1 VKRSG
6 SDPTAAVVFDVF
18 GTLLDVTASVEPAR
32 AALGADAE
40 RLGELWRR
48 KQLELSWLRSVMGAY
63 RDFDALTADA
73 LGWAMAAMRVAE
85 PGLAEVLLEGWRHL
99 PAFADAAATLD
110 ALRAGGLRLAV
121 LSNGTAATL
130 QTALGSAGL
139 RDRLDLVLSVEPA
152 RIFKPAAAVYR
163 LATAALELPAARI
176 VFVSANSWDAHAAA
190 WNGFRS
196 IRVDRSGLPEEP
208 LPGCPV
214 HRVGALAELPPLL
227 LR

>member
-1 VKRSG
+1 MKRSG

-48 KQLELSWLRSVMGAY
+48 KQLELSWPGSLTGVDRG
-63 RDFDALTADA
+63 FDAPTADA
-73 LGWAMAAMRVAE
+73 LHRATPAVRVAE

-110 ALRAGGLRLAV
+110 ALRAGGLGVALPHH
-121 LSNGTAATL
+121 GTAATL
-130 QTALGSAGL
+130 QTALGSTGL

-152 RIFKPAAAVYR
+152 EIFEPAAVVYR
-163 LATAALELPAARI
+163 LATTALELPAARI
-176 VFVSANSWDAHAAA
+176 AFVSANSWDAHAAA
-190 WNGFRS
+190 RNGCRS
-196 IRVDRSGLPEEP
+196 IRVDRSGLREEP
-208 LPGCPV
+208 LPGCPADQ
-214 HRVGALAELPPLL
+214 VGALGELSPVS